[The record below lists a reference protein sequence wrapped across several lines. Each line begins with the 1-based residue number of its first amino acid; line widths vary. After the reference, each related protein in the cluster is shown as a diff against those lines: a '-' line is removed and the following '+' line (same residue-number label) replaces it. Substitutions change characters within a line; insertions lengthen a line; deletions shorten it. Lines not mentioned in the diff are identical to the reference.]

1 MRTTTRLQ
9 LAYGALAATDTVLAG
24 SSRPWAHGARR
35 MSKPLLMPLLAA
47 SLATDA
53 RAAGSP
59 LRASTLAGEVAGW
72 GGDVL
77 LLGEGTGRFAAG
89 AGSFGIGHL
98 AYLRGLHGL
107 RERRTPARDSP
118 AVRAVAGV
126 WAATAPVVA
135 VAAARQERALGPT
148 VLGYSALLATM
159 TAAATRLGDDVP
171 RRARV
176 LSAAG
181 AGLFL
186 LSDSVLGAR
195 TFLLRAP
202 SPRVESVVMAT
213 YTAGQYLI
221 SRGAACGGPA
231 AR

>member
-9 LAYGALAATDTVLAG
+9 LAYGALAVADTVLAG
-24 SSRPWAHGARR
+24 SSRAWAHGARR
-35 MSKPLLMPLLAA
+35 VTKPLLMPVLAA
-47 SLATDA
+47 SLATDP

-59 LRASTLAGEVAGW
+59 LRTSTLAGEVAGW

-89 AGSFGIGHL
+89 AGSFGVGHL
-98 AYLRGLHGL
+98 AYLHGLHRL
-107 RERRTPARDSP
+107 RERRTPAKESP
-118 AVRAVAGV
+118 AVRAIAGV

-135 VAAARQERALGPT
+135 IAAARQERALGPT
-148 VLGYSALLATM
+148 VLAYSGLLATM
-159 TAAATRLGDDVP
+159 TAAATRLGNDVP

-176 LSAAG
+176 RTATG

-186 LSDSVLGAR
+186 LSDSLLGAR

-202 SPRVESVVMAT
+202 APWVESAVMAT

-221 SRGAACGGPA
+221 SRGAALG
-231 AR
+231 